1 MSNQPPYPGSPDQG
15 PEEPPTRHKGGDPQ
29 QGNPGSG
36 SQGNPQ
42 QGNPYGAP
50 PQQNNPYGQPQQGN
64 PYGAPPQQNNPYGQP
79 QQGNPYG
86 APPQQNN
93 PYGQPQQGN
102 PYGQRPQQGPPPNQ
116 PVWQGHQAPQQGY
129 GQGQQQWQ
137 QGGYGPGGQ
146 GSQQKSKKKWL
157 IPVIAIVAVLLVV
170 GGIVAAMTLGG
181 DSASGTAVDDLGEGD
196 CLVSSD
202 ISDASDSIGDIE
214 TVDCGDDHDAEV
226 FATYEVGGDEAGGD
240 FDLDA
245 AGSKCVDELSGAGT
259 TLDDLEADGNEVRPL
274 VASDEP
280 AEGDQVVC
288 FIRNSDG
295 DQLSE
300 SVIG

>member
-29 QGNPGSG
+29 QGTPNSGNPA
-36 SQGNPQ
+36 NPQ

-50 PQQNNPYGQPQQGN
+50 PQQQNPYGQPQQGN
-64 PYGAPPQQNNPYGQP
+64 LYGQP
-79 QQGNPYG
+79 P
-86 APPQQNN
+86 
-93 PYGQPQQGN
+93 
-102 PYGQRPQQGPPPNQ
+102 QGPPPNQ

-129 GQGQQQWQ
+129 GPGQQQWQ
-137 QGGYGPGGQ
+137 QGPYGPGQ
-146 GSQQKSKKKWL
+146 GGQQKSRKKWL

-170 GGIVAAMTLGG
+170 GGIFAAMSLGG

-196 CLVSSD
+196 CLISSD

-226 FATYEVGGDEAGGD
+226 FATYEVGADEAGGD

-245 AGSKCVDELSGAGT
+245 AGSTCVDKLSDTGT

-274 VASDEP
+274 VGSDEP
-280 AEGDQVVC
+280 SEGDQVVC

-295 DQLSE
+295 DKLSE